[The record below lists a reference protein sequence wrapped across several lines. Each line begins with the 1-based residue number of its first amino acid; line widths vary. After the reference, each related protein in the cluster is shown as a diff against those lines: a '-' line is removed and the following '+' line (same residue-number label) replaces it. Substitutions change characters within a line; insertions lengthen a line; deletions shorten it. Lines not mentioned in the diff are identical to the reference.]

1 MSQTLGELIRERR
14 LGRGLSLGQLASEV
28 ATSANQVR
36 RWERGEEIPGD
47 DEQSVLGEFLDID
60 ATDLALLA
68 TVAAPPIDEDPE
80 PPESP
85 TELVS
90 AAAGVSLMS
99 VSQPKTKVRVEELE
113 RPQEPVEPEGPPA
126 PSEPA
131 QVLVDA
137 PASETP
143 LGPVVI
149 SSPAVPAVDPDAPH
163 PVPLRYPES
172 APPGVAVEISEAAP
186 NPWNP
191 LRYLYDPDKPWL
203 YWVRAGLTVIVLLI
217 LLNILFD
224 SVGELFDKLGEVI
237 DSIGPVEVVEG
248 DEGSS
253 P

>member
-68 TVAAPPIDEDPE
+68 TAAATPIDEDPE

-90 AAAGVSLMS
+90 AAAGVSLTS
-99 VSQPKTKVRVEELE
+99 VSQPKPKARVEELD
-113 RPQEPVEPEGPPA
+113 RRQEPVEPERPPT

-137 PASETP
+137 P
-143 LGPVVI
+143 G
-149 SSPAVPAVDPDAPH
+149 
-163 PVPLRYPES
+163 LRGT
-172 APPGVAVEISEAAP
+172 ARPGRDLST
-186 NPWNP
+186 
-191 LRYLYDPDKPWL
+191 LCSCR
-203 YWVRAGLTVIVLLI
+203 R
-217 LLNILFD
+217 
-224 SVGELFDKLGEVI
+224 S
-237 DSIGPVEVVEG
+237 
-248 DEGSS
+248 
-253 P
+253 